1 MLAVSGRH
9 PCLPVVH
16 AAYEQKSPGGVR
28 VVHVVT
34 DAYFGGDLV
43 EGVARRGAMTA
54 RDWETIAAQL
64 LGAVHFLHAVGVVHR
79 DVKPE
84 NVMLKRAWVV
94 DAAPRVALVD
104 FGSAAF
110 ARGAGKENALRGF
123 AGTKFFGAPECF
135 RGVGAHGAKSDVWS
149 LAVTLLA
156 LLVGTPPTRDVDS
169 AWRALQDG
177 SIPASMR
184 PGDDTPTRLLELV
197 RFMLVADPRAR
208 PSASE
213 ALARASWLLREEVRD
228 RDGDEDA
235 VTGAGFRAT
244 VDAARARYRRSAAFE
259 LSVLLDA
266 RRAKKLL
273 AELRRESSRRDE
285 DVAEEE
291 VSAATLEAALRT
303 VGAVD
308 AAMQLELLAEQV
320 AAEACADSTDACGFD
335 PRSVAVANAN
345 ANANANASR
354 AVRDALSVE
363 TRRVADLAELHARHR
378 RVYEA
383 VAGGAST
390 RDGALR
396 EEQRA
401 RRRLNAGDSV
411 HAGML
416 MAMLTRVSSRASLAA
431 AVGGEIGGGSG
442 SNSISNSPST
452 RRACREDGCGSRRG
466 ARRAE
471 EEMHDAAKSGA
482 EATGTFASEEEAR
495 DAAPRGRGAPR
506 TDSWLDERTVDAY
519 GKG

>member
-1 MLAVSGRH
+1 
-9 PCLPVVH
+9 
-16 AAYEQKSPGGVR
+16 
-28 VVHVVT
+28 
-34 DAYFGGDLV
+34 
-43 EGVARRGAMTA
+43 MTA

-84 NVMLKRAWVV
+84 NVMLKRAWVG

-213 ALARASWLLREEVRD
+213 ARGRTRPRRRRRR
-228 RDGDEDA
+228 RDGRGVSRD
-235 VTGAGFRAT
+235 GGR
-244 VDAARARYRRSAAFE
+244 ARARYRRSAAFE

-273 AELRRESSRRDE
+273 AESFAENPRDATKTSPREGIRRDARGGASNRRRRGRRHATRTPRRTGGGGGVRGFDRRVWIRHDPPSRARTRAEREHERERVSPPGSRR
-285 DVAEEE
+285 
-291 VSAATLEAALRT
+291 
-303 VGAVD
+303 
-308 AAMQLELLAEQV
+308 
-320 AAEACADSTDACGFD
+320 
-335 PRSVAVANAN
+335 RS
-345 ANANANASR
+345 R
-354 AVRDALSVE
+354 WRRDAWRTSRSYTRGTVACTE
-363 TRRVADLAELHARHR
+363 T
-378 RVYEA
+378 

-396 EEQRA
+396 EEEQRA

-416 MAMLTRVSSRASLAA
+416 MAMLTHVSVARR
-431 AVGGEIGGGSG
+431 
-442 SNSISNSPST
+442 SPPPSAGR
-452 RRACREDGCGSRRG
+452 RRAGLGRIPSRIRRRRG
-466 ARRAE
+466 ARLEGMGLARE
-471 EEMHDAAKSGA
+471 G
-482 EATGTFASEEEAR
+482 AR
-495 DAAPRGRGAPR
+495 DAPRRR
-506 TDSWLDERTVDAY
+506 
-519 GKG
+519 